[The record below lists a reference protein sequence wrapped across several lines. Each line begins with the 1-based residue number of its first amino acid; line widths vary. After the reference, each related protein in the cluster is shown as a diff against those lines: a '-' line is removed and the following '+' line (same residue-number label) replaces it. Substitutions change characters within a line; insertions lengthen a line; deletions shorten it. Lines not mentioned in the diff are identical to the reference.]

1 MSNQGSISVNNIKQT
16 TRENKLNY
24 QLWDSKV
31 IQNQILQ
38 TNIVCILRQTLRRI
52 INEIWKWK
60 GLNVVSYIYFD
71 NRAICKQQ
79 IKKKSVLDT
88 GMRYV
93 VIIVWKN
100 WRKKKKR
107 WQKEFALIWRAG
119 PVAREELQILQN
131 SWTLR

>member
-24 QLWDSKV
+24 QLWDSLV

-38 TNIVCILRQTLRRI
+38 TNIICILRQTLRRI

-79 IKKKSVLDT
+79 IKKKKSVLDT

-100 WRKKKKR
+100 WRKKRKDDKKNLL
-107 WQKEFALIWRAG
+107 WFEGL
-119 PVAREELQILQN
+119 VLLQEKSYRFYRILEH
-131 SWTLR
+131 